1 MNEDALARL
10 LDNVRSGRVSVAE
23 AVAELR
29 WLPFAELG
37 FAKADTHR
45 PLRRGAPE
53 AVYCPGKSVGQIVEI
68 ASALRQGG
76 DTVLLTR
83 ATPDIAAGITAAL
96 PDGRYVAEA
105 RLVVLGGMPAS
116 RTGCVGVLTGGTGD
130 LPIAEEAAWT
140 AEVMGADVER
150 VFDVGV
156 SGLHRLG
163 AHRALLERARAL
175 VVVAGMDG
183 ALPAVVAGL
192 TRAPVIG
199 VPTSVGYG
207 AHLGGLAPLL
217 TMLTACAPGVAGVN
231 VDNGQCRRW
240 ERCPKNRLRV
250 RRAEL
255 CGPQGG
261 NERASGRRRGG
272 LRTGEAGWIPLP
284 GGVQASKRKTR
295 CIARN
300 GNVARGPIAAPGV

>member
-10 LDNVRSGRVSVAE
+10 LDDVRSGRVSVAD
-23 AVAELR
+23 ALSALR
-29 WLPFAELG
+29 WLPFADLG

-53 AVYCPGKSVGQIVEI
+53 AVYCPGKSVAQIVEI
-68 ASALRQGG
+68 ASALRGAGG
-76 DTVLLTR
+76 PVLLTR
-83 ATPDIAAGITAAL
+83 AAAEIAAGIAEKF
-96 PDGRYVAEA
+96 PDATYVADA
-105 RLVVLGGMPAS
+105 QLVVLGRPPHS

-130 LPIAEEAAWT
+130 LPVAEEAAWT
-140 AEVMGADVER
+140 AEVMGADVVR
-150 VFDVGV
+150 AYDVGV

-163 AHRALLERARAL
+163 VHRALLEQARAL

-217 TMLTACAPGVAGVN
+217 TMLTACAPGVAVVN
-231 VDNGQCRRW
+231 IDNGFGAGYLAACINGT
-240 ERCPKNRLRV
+240 PAV
-250 RRAEL
+250 RDGTA
-255 CGPQGG
+255 P
-261 NERASGRRRGG
+261 ASRDGTAGVPEAA
-272 LRTGEAGWIPLP
+272 GEAH
-284 GGVQASKRKTR
+284 ASR
-295 CIARN
+295 
-300 GNVARGPIAAPGV
+300 VP